1 MNTVRYI
8 FGLDMSMMV
17 ICYASDMTEY
27 DRRSPELCF

>member
-17 ICYASDMTEY
+17 NAIASDMTDY